1 MQLTAQEIAVRT
13 GGTLEGPGTIAI
25 CGVNDLRGASASDA
39 TFISDTRYAQL
50 WKDSRASVALV
61 SHGIQVPGHDATTRA
76 LIRVDKADIAMIK
89 LLEIFA
95 PEAQRPSP
103 GVHASAVVES
113 QLAAPEEIFVGP
125 FVWIGANCRIGRN
138 VVIHAG
144 ARIYGGVSIGDDTTI
159 HANAVIRENC
169 VIGSRVILHAGAVIG
184 TEGFGY
190 RPAADGK
197 NLLRIPHLGN
207 VVLEDGVEIGSCTCI
222 DRGTFGSTRIG
233 AGTKIDNHCQVGH
246 NVQFG
251 RNTVMAGLSGVAGSC
266 TIGDWVR
273 IGAATG
279 IADHRNVGSGAQLAA
294 RTALINDVPAGETWG
309 GMPAREI
316 KTELRHVLALQK
328 LSPIARD
335 LMRIVAANKSAK
347 AQATTAKADSSADL
361 PAERAIES

>member
-1 MQLTAQEIAVRT
+1 MQLTAQEIALKT
-13 GGTLEGPGTIAI
+13 AGTLEGPGAIAI
-25 CGVNDLRGASASDA
+25 CGVNDLRGACASDA
-39 TFISDTRYAQL
+39 TFISDAGYAQL
-50 WKDSRASVALV
+50 WRESRASVALV
-61 SHGIQVPGHDATTRA
+61 SRDVEVPGHDATTRA
-76 LIRVDKADIAMIK
+76 LIRVDNANIAMIT
-89 LLEIFA
+89 LLELFA
-95 PEAQRPSP
+95 PEPQRPAV
-103 GVHASAVVES
+103 GVHATAVVES
-113 QLAAPEEIFVGP
+113 TLASSDEIFVGP
-125 FVWIGANCRIGRN
+125 FVWIGANCHVGRN
-138 VVIHAG
+138 VVIHSG
-144 ARIYGGVSIGDDTTI
+144 ARIYAGVTIGDDTII

-169 VIGSRVILHAGAVIG
+169 VIGARVILHAGSVIG

-197 NLLRIPHLGN
+197 SLLRIPHLGN

-273 IGAATG
+273 IGAGTG

-316 KTELRHVLALQK
+316 KTEMRHLLALQK

-335 LMRIVAANKSAK
+335 LMRMVAANKSAK
-347 AQATTAKADSSADL
+347 AKTTEASVDGASQS
-361 PAERAIES
+361 